1 MNRMLC
7 GVMVCLVLCLPV
19 ALRAQEAAAPAPA
32 SAGEAS
38 TEATHQ
44 ALRAIKND
52 MEQAL
57 NAKDLDK
64 LLSHVHPNVVFTT
77 MNNDVRVGRDSIRAY
92 YDQMMNGPDRV
103 VQNLTAKFEVDEL
116 TRLYGNTGVA
126 QGSSTDHYVLTDG
139 TDIVVHGR
147 WTCTLVKEGDQ
158 WLIAAFH
165 YSTNVFDNPVLDK
178 VKSAAMTFGGIA
190 AVGMLLVGLVIGR
203 FTARRKATS

>member
-1 MNRMLC
+1 
-7 GVMVCLVLCLPV
+7 
-19 ALRAQEAAAPAPA
+19 
-32 SAGEAS
+32 
-38 TEATHQ
+38 
-44 ALRAIKND
+44 
-52 MEQAL
+52 
-57 NAKDLDK
+57 
-64 LLSHVHPNVVFTT
+64 
-77 MNNDVRVGRDSIRAY
+77 
-92 YDQMMNGPDRV
+92 MNGPDRV
-103 VQNLTAKFEVDEL
+103 VRNLTAKFEVDEL

>member
-1 MNRMLC
+1 MNRILC
-7 GVMVCLVLCLPV
+7 GVMACLVLCLPA
-19 ALRAQEAAAPAPA
+19 ALRAQEAAAAPA
-32 SAGEAS
+32 DDAS
-38 TEATHQ
+38 VEATHQ

-77 MNNDVRVGRDSIRAY
+77 MNNDVRVGRDAVRAY
-92 YDQMMNGPDRV
+92 YHLMMNGPNRIV
-103 VQNLTAKFEVDEL
+103 EKITAKFEVDEL
-116 TRLYGNTGVA
+116 TRLYGNTGIA
-126 QGSSTDHYVLTDG
+126 QGSSTDHYVLSDG
-139 TDIVVHGR
+139 TNIVIHGR

-178 VKSAAMTFGGIA
+178 VKSAALTFGSIA
-190 AVGMLLVGLVIGR
+190 SVGMLVVGLVIGR

>member
-1 MNRMLC
+1 MNRIVGC
-7 GVMVCLVLCLPV
+7 VVACLVLFLP
-19 ALRAQEAAAPAPA
+19 AELRAQEAGGNAA
-32 SAGEAS
+32 GV
-38 TEATHQ
+38 EATHQ
-44 ALRAIKND
+44 ALRTIKND

-57 NAKDLDK
+57 NARDLDR

-103 VQNLTAKFEVDEL
+103 VQKITAKFEVDEL
-116 TRLYGNTGVA
+116 TRLYGDTGIA

-147 WTCTLVKEGDQ
+147 WTCTLVKEGDR

-178 VKSAAMTFGGIA
+178 VKSAAVTFGGIGT
-190 AVGMLLVGLVIGR
+190 VGMLVIGLVIGR
-203 FTARRKATS
+203 LSARRKATS

>member
-1 MNRMLC
+1 MNRILG
-7 GVMVCLVLCLPV
+7 GVMACWVLFLPA
-19 ALRAQEAAAPAPA
+19 ALQAQEAGANAA
-32 SAGEAS
+32 GDAS

-57 NAKDLDK
+57 NARDLDK

-77 MNNDVRVGRDSIRAY
+77 MNNDVRVGKDSIRAY

-103 VQNLTAKFEVDEL
+103 VQKITAKFEVDEL

-147 WTCTLVKEGDQ
+147 WTCTLVKEGDR

-190 AVGMLLVGLVIGR
+190 SVGMLLVGFVIGR